1 MMNDL
6 ASLID
11 FLLTAGLL
19 IIPVAL
25 LLWFARGS
33 DSPSGSPFGMRF
45 DASSPPV
52 PEEAD
57 PLRWRIE
64 LIGQGWATS
73 GRSTQAGVERS
84 VPSAVDQLTGP
95 LSSEG
100 AHAD

>member
-6 ASLID
+6 ASLIE
-11 FLLTAGLL
+11 FLLTAGFLVL
-19 IIPVAL
+19 PVAL

-45 DASSPPV
+45 DASSPSV
-52 PEEAD
+52 PEEVH
-57 PLRWRIE
+57 PPRWRIE
-64 LIGQGWATS
+64 LIGQGRTTW
-73 GRSTQAGVERS
+73 GRSTQAGIERP
-84 VPSAVDQLTGP
+84 VPSAVDQLTVP